1 MCFKWHHTKC
11 IEFDDGLADIE
22 DSFHCASC
30 VEKKFQPMLNYWC
43 HMQQKKINKGTSTGV
58 MGINQIM

>member
-11 IEFDDGLADIE
+11 IEFDDRLADIE

-30 VEKKFQPMLNYWC
+30 VEKKFQPVLNYWC